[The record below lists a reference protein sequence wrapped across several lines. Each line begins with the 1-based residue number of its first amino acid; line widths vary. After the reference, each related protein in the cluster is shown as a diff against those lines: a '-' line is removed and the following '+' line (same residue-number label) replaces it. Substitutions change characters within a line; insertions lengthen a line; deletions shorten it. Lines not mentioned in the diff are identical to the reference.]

1 MDLIDRNKLKQYPIR
16 RNHYDKKN
24 GNEHFINGIES
35 VMEYAECLPTVQ
47 IRGEPLVI
55 GEWYRHYT
63 EQDIYICNNCKK
75 EMMVDSEWSFCPYCG
90 AKNHIE
96 KVVLEE

>member
-1 MDLIDRNKLKQYPIR
+1 MDLIDRDKLLSYPIR

-24 GNEHFINGIES
+24 GNEHFINGIQS
-35 VMEYAECLPTVQ
+35 VMEYAECLPVVKT
-47 IRGEPLVI
+47 REEPLIV
-55 GEWYRHYT
+55 GEWYKHWK
-63 EQDIYICNNCKK
+63 QKDVYICQNCNR
-75 EMMVDSEWSFCPYCG
+75 EMVVNPEWYFCPYCG